1 MGPKMIR
8 DISKETLIP
17 IIKDAFKPYKC
28 YVKIENGTQVDI
40 RVLDNNGE
48 SIFTTSPLL
57 KEMQASSTLRN
68 RLIRIRE
75 AMKREGYILDHWE

>member
-1 MGPKMIR
+1 MTRNTSI
-8 DISKETLIP
+8 ENLIA
-17 IIKDAFKPYKC
+17 IIKNALKPYECPAK
-28 YVKIENGTQVDI
+28 VDQNRI
-40 RVLDNNGE
+40 NFGALDDNGE